1 MKKFPTLN
9 EQMDLIQAG
18 TEEIIPEEELVKKIE
33 KSIKNKIPLK
43 VKCGCD
49 PSRPDLHIGHSV
61 VLRKLRDFQDLGHTA
76 ILLIGDFTAMIG
88 DPTGRNKTRPQLS
101 IEEARKNADSYVDQ
115 ASLILDSNTME
126 IIYNGDWLSKM
137 NFNEII
143 NLTSKY
149 TVARMLERDDFTKR
163 YSAGMPISLH
173 EFLYP
178 LAQGYDSVHMKA
190 DVELGGTDQKFN
202 LLVGRTLQKESGQEP
217 QVIITTPLIEGT
229 DGVEKMSKSYD
240 NYIAF
245 SDSASDIYGK
255 TLSIPD
261 ELILKYFECC
271 TRVDDLDSIKEI
283 LQNGEGNPRD
293 LKRRLAREL
302 VTIYDCLDSA
312 LKAEQDFDNL
322 FIKKD
327 IPDDISEIKIDSNQK
342 LVEIMVSNN
351 MVSSNGEAKRMIK
364 QGAVKINDKK
374 VVDMHM
380 EISFGETVV
389 LKVGKRKF
397 LKII

>member
-1 MKKFPTLN
+1 MTFPSLN
-9 EQMDLIQAG
+9 EQMDLIRKG
-18 TEEIIPEEELVKKIE
+18 TEEIIPEDELVKKIE
-33 KSIKNKIPLK
+33 KSINKKIPLK

-61 VLRKLRDFQDLGHTA
+61 VLRKMRDFQDLGHSS

-101 IEEARKNADSYVDQ
+101 IEEARENSNSYVKQ
-115 ASLILDSNTME
+115 ASLILDSNNLE
-126 IIYNGDWLSKM
+126 IMYNGDWLSNM

-163 YSAGMPISLH
+163 YNAGMPISLH

-190 DVELGGTDQKFN
+190 DIELGGTDQKFN
-202 LLVGRTLQKESGQEP
+202 LLVGRALQKESGLEP
-217 QVIITTPLIEGT
+217 QIIITTPLIEGT
-229 DGVEKMSKSYD
+229 DGTEKMSKSYD

-261 ELILKYFECC
+261 ELIIKYFEYC
-271 TRVDDLDSIKEI
+271 TRVKDLDTIKES
-283 LQNGEGNPRD
+283 LGNGKGNPRD

-302 VTIYDCLDSA
+302 VTIYHNSDLA

-327 IPDDISEIKIDSNQK
+327 IPDDIPEIKIDSTQK

-364 QGAVKINDKK
+364 QGAVKINDEK
-374 VVDMHM
+374 VIDMHM
-380 EISFGETVV
+380 EISSGEIVI